1 MKRVLGL
8 IICLL
13 CSPLFSQTGVNTFEY
28 CGHDSLATEA
38 KRNHPVEYERW
49 EKEYKKMAAK
59 ARVQRRGFVSDTTFT
74 LRVVFHV
81 LYSSNI
87 ENLSEVLIQS
97 QVKALNEAF
106 GHYHE
111 DTADVRAI
119 FKDRAGDVGIRFQL
133 ATVDPNGNSTNGI
146 NRRATSVTSFGRNRT
161 DVKFTRDG
169 GVDAWDPTRY
179 FNIWICD
186 LSTGGFD
193 NLLGFATPPSTHS
206 FWTGTGS
213 GAYPLN
219 EQGAVLHYKVV
230 GVNNP
235 LANQVGSRPLKGRVA
250 VHEVGHYLGLR
261 HIWGD
266 GTNATGCSVDD
277 FIEDTPNQ
285 RRSSNFVCQK
295 TNNTCFTAN
304 DELDL
309 VENYMDYSGD
319 ECMVMF
325 TTQQK
330 SIMREAITKYRPNV
344 VAKTDIVDQYIRDDF
359 TTAFKVYYNQNGD
372 LSIDVSDD
380 KRSAY
385 SFILYDLAGQKISD
399 ATPLLQTRQ
408 EVNFG
413 SHADGLYI
421 LQIIDNSTNEL
432 LLTQKVQ
439 HFN

>member
-179 FNIWICD
+179 FNIW
-186 LSTGGFD
+186 
-193 NLLGFATPPSTHS
+193 
-206 FWTGTGS
+206 
-213 GAYPLN
+213 
-219 EQGAVLHYKVV
+219 V
-230 GVNNP
+230 
-235 LANQVGSRPLKGRVA
+235 
-250 VHEVGHYLGLR
+250 
-261 HIWGD
+261 
-266 GTNATGCSVDD
+266 
-277 FIEDTPNQ
+277 
-285 RRSSNFVCQK
+285 
-295 TNNTCFTAN
+295 
-304 DELDL
+304 
-309 VENYMDYSGD
+309 
-319 ECMVMF
+319 
-325 TTQQK
+325 
-330 SIMREAITKYRPNV
+330 
-344 VAKTDIVDQYIRDDF
+344 
-359 TTAFKVYYNQNGD
+359 
-372 LSIDVSDD
+372 
-380 KRSAY
+380 
-385 SFILYDLAGQKISD
+385 
-399 ATPLLQTRQ
+399 
-408 EVNFG
+408 
-413 SHADGLYI
+413 
-421 LQIIDNSTNEL
+421 
-432 LLTQKVQ
+432 
-439 HFN
+439 